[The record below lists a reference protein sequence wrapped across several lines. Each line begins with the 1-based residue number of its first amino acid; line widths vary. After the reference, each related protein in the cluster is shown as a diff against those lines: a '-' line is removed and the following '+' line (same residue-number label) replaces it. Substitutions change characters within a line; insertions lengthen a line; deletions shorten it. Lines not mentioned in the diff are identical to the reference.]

1 MYLMKDNDMIKVINQ
16 SAMAR
21 VVGLTPATINRIF
34 NQKQM
39 CSKLVAYCITK
50 FLDHEK
56 NIEDLFIKIDTKG
69 E

>member
-1 MYLMKDNDMIKVINQ
+1 MYLMKDNEMIKVINQ

-21 VVGLTPATINRIF
+21 VIGLTPATINRIF
-34 NQKQM
+34 NRKQT

-50 FLDHEK
+50 FLDYNK
-56 NIEDLFIKIDTKG
+56 NIEDLFIKINTKG